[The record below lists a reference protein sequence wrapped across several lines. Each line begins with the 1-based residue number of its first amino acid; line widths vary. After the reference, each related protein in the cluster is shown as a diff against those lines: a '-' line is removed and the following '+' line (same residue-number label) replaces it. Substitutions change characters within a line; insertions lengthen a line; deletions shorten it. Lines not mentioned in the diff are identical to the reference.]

1 MKVMSLPFSLFMW
14 NILDEAYLKFQW
26 KFLARDWREKKI
38 SAREHEQQQQ
48 QQQQVVII
56 RTWWQIQT
64 KNLTKYFISY
74 YQHVSTQ
81 CVEKKLRTAL
91 TTKQTF
97 QKIQF
102 NIMYGSLVLKKIKI

>member
-14 NILDEAYLKFQW
+14 NILDVAYLKFQW
-26 KFLARDWREKKI
+26 KFFSPRLKRKKI
-38 SAREHEQQQQ
+38 LAREHEQQ

-56 RTWWQIQT
+56 RTWRQIQT

>member
-1 MKVMSLPFSLFMW
+1 MEIFSPR
-14 NILDEAYLKFQW
+14 LK
-26 KFLARDWREKKI
+26 RKKI
-38 SAREHEQQQQ
+38 LAREHEQQQQ
-48 QQQQVVII
+48 QQVVII
-56 RTWWQIQT
+56 RT

-74 YQHVSTQ
+74 YQHVSTK
-81 CVEKKLRTAL
+81 CVEKKLRPAL

>member
-14 NILDEAYLKFQW
+14 NILDVAYLKFQW
-26 KFLARDWREKKI
+26 KFFSPRLKRKKWL
-38 SAREHEQQQQ
+38 AREHEQQ

-56 RTWWQIQT
+56 RTWRQIQT

-81 CVEKKLRTAL
+81 CVEKKLHTAL

>member
-38 SAREHEQQQQ
+38 LAREHEQQ

-56 RTWWQIQT
+56 RTWRQIQT
-64 KNLTKYFISY
+64 KKSNQILHKLLSACVNSVRRKETAHGLDYKANLPKNSI
-74 YQHVSTQ
+74 
-81 CVEKKLRTAL
+81 
-91 TTKQTF
+91 
-97 QKIQF
+97 
-102 NIMYGSLVLKKIKI
+102 

>member
-38 SAREHEQQQQ
+38 LAREHEQQQQ
-48 QQQQVVII
+48 QQVVII
-56 RTWWQIQT
+56 RRWRQIQT

-74 YQHVSTQ
+74 YQHVSTK
-81 CVEKKLRTAL
+81 CVEKKLRPAL